1 MNIGD
6 KISDLI
12 NTIDDY
18 KFLKYKLIKTL
29 SEIIYLSLKYR
40 YSYQIGLIQKRDWI
54 NWSDNLIL
62 NYYYDFYY
70 RINQKDME
78 FFYEGEE
85 LKGIYTDVVKLLY
98 YQGYHDIPEDLYKE
112 FTKDKICTNDDNGEC
127 INLLKESWYK
137 KYARCKGVKI
147 ELRLID

>member
-6 KISDLI
+6 KIFDLI
-12 NTIDDY
+12 NSIDDY

-40 YSYQIGLIQKRDWI
+40 YSYQIGLIQKREWI
-54 NWSDNLIL
+54 NTANHLIL
-62 NYYYDFYY
+62 EYYYDFDY
-70 RINQKDME
+70 RINHKDME

-85 LKGIYTDVVKLLY
+85 LKSIYTDVVKLLY

-112 FTKDKICTNDDNGEC
+112 FIKDKICIEDNNGKF
-127 INLLKESWYK
+127 INLLEESWYK